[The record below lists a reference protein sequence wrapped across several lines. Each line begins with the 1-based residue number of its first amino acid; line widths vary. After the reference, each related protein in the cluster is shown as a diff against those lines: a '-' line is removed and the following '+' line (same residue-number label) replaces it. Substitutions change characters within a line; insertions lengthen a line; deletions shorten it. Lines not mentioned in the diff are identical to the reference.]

1 MPMMTQ
7 PPMAPDVQAQ
17 MGPGPQF
24 GAGVGAAQQ
33 QMGKS
38 PMETAVGTVEKI
50 LNGIQGGPEADAM
63 RPFIQK
69 AIATLKVGLAQ
80 ASQKQPQSAGMGA
93 PGPGGPP
100 QVPMPPTPGQMPA

>member
-1 MPMMTQ
+1 MTQ

-38 PMETAVGTVEKI
+38 PIETAVGTCEKI
-50 LNGIQGGPEADAM
+50 LMGIQDEAM

-69 AIATLKVGLAQ
+69 AIATLKVGMAQ
-80 ASQKQPQSAGMGA
+80 SAQKQPQSAGMGA
-93 PGPGGPP
+93 PPPGGGPP
-100 QVPMPPTPGQMPA
+100 QIPMPPTPGQMPA

>member
-1 MPMMTQ
+1 MPPMTS

-24 GAGVGAAQQ
+24 GAGVGQAQQ

-38 PMETAVGTVEKI
+38 PAETAIMTAMKI
-50 LNGIQGGPEADAM
+50 LDGIQDDDM

-69 AIATLKVGLAQ
+69 ATATLKVGLAQ
-80 ASQKQPQSAGMGA
+80 KTQKQPQSAGMGA
-93 PGPGGPP
+93 PPPGGGPP
-100 QVPMPPTPGQMPA
+100 QIPTPPTPGQMPA